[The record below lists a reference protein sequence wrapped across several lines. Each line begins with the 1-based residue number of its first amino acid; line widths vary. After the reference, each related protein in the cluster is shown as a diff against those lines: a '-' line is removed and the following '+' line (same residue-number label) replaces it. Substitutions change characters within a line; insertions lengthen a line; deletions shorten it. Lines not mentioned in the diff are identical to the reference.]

1 MREKKRSDKLAAAA
15 PTAAATAAIAATAAA
30 AADTAAADTAAA
42 RQHTHLR
49 HGEPHHSDTEALA
62 TTVVALVIGQ
72 SLFVGWFVAPLGST
86 TLSMNDWTARKKVGL
101 LLHSEAPLSQ

>member
-1 MREKKRSDKLAAAA
+1 LLLLLLLWRHGRFAGCRRFHLAAAA
-15 PTAAATAAIAATAAA
+15 ATG
-30 AADTAAADTAAA
+30 AADTAAA

-72 SLFVGWFVAPLGST
+72 SLFIGWFVAPLGST
-86 TLSMNDWTARKKVGL
+86 TLSMNDWTALNG
-101 LLHSEAPLSQ
+101 